1 MAATSLCAST
11 TKSTASFVDIC
22 SNTTLNFGN
31 DLQIFTKYLS
41 INTFSLSKISIDG
54 SFTSPC
60 KSSGIFFNSI
70 FSKIG
75 KQSSI
80 DLIPFSEFVVTPEG

>member
-22 SNTTLNFGN
+22 SNTILNFGN
-31 DLQIFTKYLS
+31 VLQIFSKYLS
-41 INTFSLSKISIDG
+41 MKTFSLSKISIDG
-54 SFTSPC
+54 SLTSPC
-60 KSSGIFFNSI
+60 NRSGIFLDYIS
-70 FSKIG
+70 SKMG